1 MLSLSYWPVNPCF
14 PPQEGGKMEGVL
26 FNLMVEGRL
35 QGTLVPLV
43 SRAMP
48 PPPGWSVPCWQC
60 EPIPSLYNL
69 WSSLFLW
76 IWSEPVFSPFPR
88 GFIALGLCWL
98 CGTPPPKVKLSL
110 PLLGAYPQLSPMSV
124 VTCYQKL
131 HRCPLTAS
139 HPSSTTQEPR
149 VTQESPTLG
158 LLPLTLWSAPA
169 CQVAF
174 MSVLSIASKSL
185 NDRDSVF
192 SFYQ

>member
-98 CGTPPPKVKLSL
+98 CGTPPPRSSCHSHCWELTHSFL
-110 PLLGAYPQLSPMSV
+110 PCLWWPAIKNSTDALWLLLILAPPHRNQGWLRKAQL
-124 VTCYQKL
+124 
-131 HRCPLTAS
+131 
-139 HPSSTTQEPR
+139 
-149 VTQESPTLG
+149 
-158 LLPLTLWSAPA
+158 
-169 CQVAF
+169 
-174 MSVLSIASKSL
+174 
-185 NDRDSVF
+185 
-192 SFYQ
+192 